1 MFISE
6 YAKISL
12 DMLRIPQGL
21 IFLHIL
27 KTVILPLGISP
38 NSCNTCFGRRS
49 SAQNRLYRQGAESEA
64 FILPNAAGKLLLII
78 SRLSDF
84 KLATSSSFP

>member
-49 SAQNRLYRQGAESEA
+49 SAQNRLYRSIHFA
-64 FILPNAAGKLLLII
+64 KC
-78 SRLSDF
+78 SRQITTYYQSVI
-84 KLATSSSFP
+84 